1 MGINYDSKYDTLT
14 ITFRTS
20 PHTVCIEDK
29 NGVLYRIDPFK
40 ETLLGITILGFSR
53 RSDELG
59 GFKLKHFFDV
69 LETPLLKKECK
80 SLRQAAGRVFRS
92 KR

>member
-1 MGINYDSKYDTLT
+1 MQIDYDSKYDTLT

-29 NGVLYRIDPFK
+29 SGVFYRVDPFK
-40 ETLLGITILGFSR
+40 EKLLGITILGFSK
-53 RSDELG
+53 RSNELG

-69 LETPLLKKECK
+69 LETPVLKKECA
-80 SLRQAAGRVFRS
+80 SLR
-92 KR
+92 KTEKW